1 MDNPWVVVLVTVAI
15 IVVSAFFVIMEFAL
29 LGARRHRLED
39 AALTSRSARAALWGI
54 DQLTVMMAAAQLGI
68 TACTFALGAV
78 TKPAIEAW
86 LSPLLADTGLPGWLA
101 GGGSFILSLLV
112 VTFLHLV
119 IGEMAPKSW
128 AIAHPERAAMVTGIP
143 AKGFAWL
150 LGPLLRWI
158 NEIAN
163 KLVAASGVE
172 PVDRAAVGGYDA
184 TTIRRLIDHSAEVGA
199 LEGEIQ
205 TTLSGAIALETMSVE
220 EMISTTDRAVEIAAD
235 DTVADLQKIAL
246 ETGHKRILI
255 RGGEGPSILHVRDT
269 LLQDPERSV
278 GDMARPAFTMP
289 AGTTVDDALAAM
301 RQASEQLA
309 VVMDG
314 QEVLGVVTFYDAM
327 KQLLPSR

>member
-1 MDNPWVVVLVTVAI
+1 MGNPWVVVLVTVGI
-15 IVVSAFFVIMEFAL
+15 IVLSAFFVIMEFAL

-39 AALTSRSARAALWGI
+39 AALTSRAARAALWGI

-78 TKPAIEAW
+78 TKPAIDAW
-86 LSPLLADTGLPGWLA
+86 LSPLLANTGMPGWLA
-101 GGGSFILSLLV
+101 GSGSFILSLLV

-158 NEIAN
+158 NELAN

-199 LEGEIQ
+199 LEGTIQ
-205 TTLSGAIALETMSVE
+205 TTLSGAIDLETMKVE
-220 EMISTTDRAVEIAAD
+220 DLISTTDRAVELSAE
-235 DTVADLQKIAL
+235 DTVAQLQSIAI

-255 RGGEGPSILHVRDT
+255 RGYDRPRILHVRDT
-269 LLQDPERSV
+269 LLQDPQRSV
-278 GDMARPAFTMP
+278 GDLARAAFILP
-289 AGTTVDDALAAM
+289 AGTTVDDALAEM

-309 VVMDG
+309 VIVDG

-327 KQLLPSR
+327 KQLLPNR